1 MVAHPGAADGAG
13 RSGLKAS
20 RLRPLNQPK
29 PVKVETGDH
38 GEPLVVWPS
47 NRGCAVESVLETWR
61 IDDEWWRE
69 QPVSRT
75 YWRLLLED
83 GRTIDVY
90 HDLANARWFKQA
102 YSG

>member
-1 MVAHPGAADGAG
+1 
-13 RSGLKAS
+13 
-20 RLRPLNQPK
+20 
-29 PVKVETGDH
+29 
-38 GEPLVVWPS
+38 
-47 NRGCAVESVLETWR
+47 VLETWR

-69 QPVSRT
+69 QPVSRI

-90 HDLANARWFKQA
+90 HDLANACWFKQA